1 MTTETE
7 IYRAADL
14 LIREYGDM
22 AAIGAMAKADHLSTQ
37 GDQTGEAVWRRIVQ
51 AIEDLLAEDRPADVT
66 VN

>member
-22 AAIGAMAKADHLSTQ
+22 AAIGSMAKADHLLTQ
-37 GDQTGEAVWRRIVQ
+37 GDEAGEDVWRRIVQ
-51 AIEDLLAEDRPADVT
+51 AIEDLQAEDLPPDVT